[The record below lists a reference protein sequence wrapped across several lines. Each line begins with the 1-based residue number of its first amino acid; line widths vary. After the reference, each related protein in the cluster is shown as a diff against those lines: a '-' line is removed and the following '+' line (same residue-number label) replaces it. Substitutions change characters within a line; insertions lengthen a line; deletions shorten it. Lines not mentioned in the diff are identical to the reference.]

1 MHGCIGHDRPPGP
14 LAAFQEGALRAR
26 RGISGIVARET
37 PPSLARKPPSR
48 GNQNR
53 RCNPPVPAT
62 KGVPIPH
69 SCWAGCS
76 SQAILTE
83 ARSAT
88 RHRIYICI
96 AEFPPYPK
104 KYKYVNVGLRLRG
117 GPRVRPRGLLQ
128 LRGGAQR
135 RLTAARPRSRCVC
148 TDAHQI
154 RGHVGRGQASRSG
167 SLHVSRGQTL
177 RSEGG
182 AAISA

>member
-1 MHGCIGHDRPPGP
+1 MRRGTDSADMHGCIGHDRPPGP

-88 RHRIYICI
+88 RHRIYIHMY
-96 AEFPPYPK
+96 PYPRKRKCRTPRRTTSRTTRVTPATWGSAK
-104 KYKYVNVGLRLRG
+104 KTHGRTAKESLCLHRRSPDTRACGTRAGQQV
-117 GPRVRPRGLLQ
+117 RV
-128 LRGGAQR
+128 
-135 RLTAARPRSRCVC
+135 
-148 TDAHQI
+148 
-154 RGHVGRGQASRSG
+154 ASRFSG
-167 SLHVSRGQTL
+167 ADTS
-177 RSEGG
+177 
-182 AAISA
+182 I